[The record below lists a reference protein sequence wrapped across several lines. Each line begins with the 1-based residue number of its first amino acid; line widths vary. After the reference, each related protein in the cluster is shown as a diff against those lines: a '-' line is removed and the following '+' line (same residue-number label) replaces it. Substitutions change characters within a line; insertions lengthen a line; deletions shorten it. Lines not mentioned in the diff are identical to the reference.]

1 MHRKGLL
8 LGGLAVVALVVA
20 GCGSA
25 SVQPTSGTGR
35 EATANTKTRVVAR
48 EWAFELSR
56 TSIPAGKVTFELV
69 NKGKITHEMVVVKTN
84 LPAKGLSARADDRT
98 KMDENAAGQSLGE
111 IENVGPGKTKTGTP
125 DLTSGRYLLICN
137 EAGHYKAGMVTEFR
151 ETSGPGIPI
160 ASAP

>member
-69 NKGKITHEMVVVKTN
+69 NQGKITHEMVLVKTD
-84 LPAKGLSARADDRT
+84 LPAKGLASRADDPST
-98 KMDENAAGQSLGE
+98 MDTAAAGQVPGE
-111 IENVGPGKTKTGTP
+111 IQNVAAGTAKTEAL
-125 DLTSGRYLLICN
+125 DLTPGRYLLVCN
-137 EAGHYKAGMVTEFR
+137 QAGHYKVGMVTEFTV
-151 ETSGPGIPI
+151 TS
-160 ASAP
+160 